1 VVGERDDVARWLE
14 GADVVVHA
22 SRIPEPFGQVVV
34 EGMAAGAAVVATR
47 GGGPSE
53 LVRDGV
59 DGLLVA
65 PDDVASMAAALRRL
79 AGDATERQRLG
90 AAARARVAELTD
102 PTVIGAAVAA
112 VHDRAAAR
120 RPR

>member
-1 VVGERDDVARWLE
+1 
-14 GADVVVHA
+14 VHA

-65 PDDVASMAAALRRL
+65 SDDVASMAAALRRL
-79 AGDATERQRLG
+79 AGDAAERQRLG
-90 AAARARVAELTD
+90 EAARARVTELTD

-112 VHDRAAAR
+112 VHDRVAAR